1 MRAVGYVRVST
12 DKQLDNT
19 SIGKQ
24 REEIEKYCKNNDISL
39 VHIFDEGAKS
49 AESFKN
55 RTEFKELYSFV
66 LDKKNKIDYVIVY
79 DSDRISRDNLES
91 LYIYKRLTQA
101 GINLI
106 CIADNI
112 DTRDPRAKILYQ
124 IMSLVAE
131 LERDMIIFRTNSGME
146 KRASEGHFNGGVIYG
161 YASKNKKLKIVPE
174 EAKVINYI
182 FEKYAI
188 NQWGYRKIASHLN
201 TLGIT
206 TKKNNLWS
214 ITAVKTILSNPIYI
228 GKVKWRNE
236 LRDGKHAP
244 IIDIELWEKTQQVMD
259 LNSYVQE
266 KLHPGSFPL
275 SGLLK
280 CPECGSAMVQG
291 NSSPKYK
298 YYQCSRN
305 KNSGSKACS
314 SNLVKKDYA
323 EQHVF
328 DLLFCDLQKY
338 NVKEPL
344 IKMIHSYAMSEI
356 EPLETTIKTYEV
368 ELEELKTK
376 RKELINWRLKD
387 IISEEIL
394 KEEMEDLREEEK
406 LIITRIEKLQHLIKL
421 RDKTFLTDIISTS
434 LHDLKNFFNIIE
446 DDDKKEL
453 LRSLIEEIH
462 VNPGKTTKDRTI
474 KEVIYKFDLKY
485 LNQLN

>member
-19 SIGKQ
+19 SIAKQ
-24 REEIEKYCKNNDISL
+24 KEEIEKYCNDNGLSL
-39 VHIFDEGAKS
+39 IRIFDEGAKS

-55 RTEFKELYSFV
+55 RPEFKELYSFV
-66 LDKKNKIDYVIVY
+66 FDKQNRIDYVVVY

-91 LYIYKRLTQA
+91 LYIYRRLTQA
-101 GINLI
+101 EKHLI

-146 KRASEGHFNGGVIYG
+146 KRASEGEFNGGVIYG
-161 YASKNKKLKIVPE
+161 YASKNKMLKIVPE
-174 EAKVINYI
+174 EARVVKYI

-188 NQWGYRKIASHLN
+188 DQWGYRKIASNLN

-206 TKKNNLWS
+206 TKKSNLWS
-214 ITAVKTILSNPIYI
+214 ITAVKTILTNPVYI
-228 GKVKWRNE
+228 GKMKWRGE

-244 IIDIELWEKTQQVMD
+244 IVDPKLWEKTQEV
-259 LNSYVQE
+259 LKVSSYIQE
-266 KLHPGSFPL
+266 KVHPGSFPL

-323 EQHVF
+323 EEHVF
-328 DLLFCDLQKY
+328 NQVFIALQKY
-338 NVKEPL
+338 NIIEPITSML
-344 IKMIHSYAMSEI
+344 HAYAMSEI
-356 EPLETTIKTYEV
+356 EPLEMKLKTYEV
-368 ELEELKTK
+368 ELDELKTK
-376 RKELINWRLKD
+376 RKELINWKLKD
-387 IISEEIL
+387 IISEAIL
-394 KEEMEDLREEEK
+394 KEEIVDLQEEEK
-406 LIITRIEKLQHLIKL
+406 
-421 RDKTFLTDIISTS
+421 
-434 LHDLKNFFNIIE
+434 
-446 DDDKKEL
+446 
-453 LRSLIEEIH
+453 
-462 VNPGKTTKDRTI
+462 TI
-474 KEVIYKFDLKY
+474 LS
-485 LNQLN
+485 

>member
-12 DKQLDNT
+12 EKQLDNT
-19 SIGKQ
+19 SIAKQ
-24 REEIEKYCKNNDISL
+24 KEEIEKYCKNNDLQL
-39 VHIFDEGAKS
+39 VRIFDEGAKS

-55 RTEFKELYSFV
+55 RPEFKELYSFV
-66 LDKKNKIDYVIVY
+66 FDKQNRIDYVVVY

-101 GINLI
+101 EKHLI

-146 KRASEGHFNGGVIYG
+146 KRASEGEFNGGVIYG
-161 YASKNKKLKIVPE
+161 YISKNKKLKVVPE
-174 EAKVINYI
+174 EAKVVNYI

-188 NQWGYRKIASHLN
+188 DQWGYKKIASNLN
-201 TLGIT
+201 TLGVT
-206 TKKNNLWS
+206 TKKNNFWS
-214 ITAVKTILSNPIYI
+214 ITSVKTILSNPIYI
-228 GKVKWRNE
+228 GKIKWRGE

-244 IIDIELWEKTQQVMD
+244 IVDLKLWEKTQEV
-259 LNSYVQE
+259 LKVSSYRQE
-266 KLHPGSFPL
+266 KVHPGSFPL

-280 CPECGSAMVQG
+280 CPECGSAMLQG

-323 EQHVF
+323 EDYVF
-328 DLLFCDLQKY
+328 NQVFIALQKY
-338 NVKEPL
+338 NIIEPITSML
-344 IKMIHSYAMSEI
+344 HAYAMSEI
-356 EPLETTIKTYEV
+356 EPLEMKLKTYEV
-368 ELEELKTK
+368 ELDELKTK
-376 RKELINWRLKD
+376 RKELINWKLKD
-387 IISEEIL
+387 IISEAIL
-394 KEEMEDLREEEK
+394 KEEMVDLQEEEK
-406 LIITRIEKLQHLIKL
+406 TILSRIENLQHLIKL
-421 RDKTFLTDIISTS
+421 RDKTFLADIISTS
-434 LHDLKNFFNIIE
+434 LHDLKAFFDMIE

-474 KEVIYKFDLKY
+474 KEIIYKFDLKY

>member
-19 SIGKQ
+19 SIAKQ
-24 REEIEKYCKNNDISL
+24 KEEIEKYCKNNDLTLIR
-39 VHIFDEGAKS
+39 IFDEGAKS

-55 RTEFKELYSFV
+55 RPEFKELYSFV
-66 LDKKNKIDYVIVY
+66 FDKQNRIDYVVVY

-101 GINLI
+101 EKHLI

-146 KRASEGHFNGGVIYG
+146 KRASEGEFNGGVIYG

-174 EAKVINYI
+174 EARVVKYI

-188 NQWGYRKIASHLN
+188 DQWGYRKIASNLN

-214 ITAVKTILSNPIYI
+214 ITAVKTILTNPVYI
-228 GKVKWRNE
+228 GKMKWRGE
-236 LRDGKHAP
+236 LRDGRHAP
-244 IIDIELWEKTQQVMD
+244 IIDLKLWEKTQEI
-259 LNSYVQE
+259 LKISSYIQE
-266 KLHPGSFPL
+266 KVHPGSFPL

-314 SNLVKKDYA
+314 SNLVKKDFA

-328 DLLFCDLQKY
+328 DQVFRELQKY
-338 NVKEPL
+338 NVNEPL

-356 EPLETTIKTYEV
+356 EPLETKIKTYEV
-368 ELEELKTK
+368 ELDELKTK

-387 IISEEIL
+387 IISEETL
-394 KEEMEDLREEEK
+394 KEEMEDLQEEEK
-406 LIITRIEKLQHLIKL
+406 SILTRIENLQHLIKL
-421 RDKTFLTDIISTS
+421 RDKTFLTNIISTS

-474 KEVIYKFDLKY
+474 KEIIYKFDLKY